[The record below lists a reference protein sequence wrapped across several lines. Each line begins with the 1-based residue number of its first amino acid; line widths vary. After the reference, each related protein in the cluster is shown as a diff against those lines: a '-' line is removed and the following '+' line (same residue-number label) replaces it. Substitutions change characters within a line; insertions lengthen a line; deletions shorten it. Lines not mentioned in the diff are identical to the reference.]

1 MLFEVRRLFCLVR
14 KKECAVA
21 HQVTIFQT
29 SKKHE
34 GREKFQKIELVLVSD
49 NQKQMHDLLLS

>member
-29 SKKHE
+29 SKKRK
-34 GREKFQKIELVLVSD
+34 GEKFQKIELVLVSD